1 MNPTI
6 TMIRRAKKSL
16 VILSAGIAMTTFSF
30 LYHHSKTD
38 GDVASRLNQV
48 ENPPRKSE
56 QRSPDAQRDQ
66 DRDTSGETWSEVEA
80 MHAADAHTVKRWK
93 MAAIRRV
100 EKLDQELKLSYS
112 QHHRILEQVMA
123 FSAPEGVTLR
133 IGDRAV
139 DGAELAPQAQSLE
152 DAIADALDPERA
164 RLYQQSL
171 MDHAAWWEHA
181 IEQMESSAAE
191 DEPSATEAVM
201 DDA

>member
-1 MNPTI
+1 M
-6 TMIRRAKKSL
+6 M
-16 VILSAGIAMTTFSF
+16 VGF

-38 GDVASRLNQV
+38 GDVPSRLNQV
-48 ENPPRKSE
+48 ENPPRKTE
-56 QRSPDAQRDQ
+56 QRSTDGQRDQ
-66 DRDTSGETWSEVEA
+66 DHDTSGETWREVEA
-80 MHAADAHTVKRWK
+80 MHAADAHTVQRWK
-93 MAAIRRV
+93 MAATRRV

-139 DGAELAPQAQSLE
+139 DGAELRPQAQSLE

-191 DEPSATEAVM
+191 DEQSATEAVM